1 MKFGV
6 WRFVLENADGKKIR
20 KVEVVSTSGKAAKA
34 EAMIS
39 DGEEVLLMKR
49 CTWISGFD
57 ADEVTTALN
66 TVMTRCDAERLVE
79 VLRHCGVFGKFY
91 GADE

>member
-6 WRFVLENADGKKIR
+6 WRFILENADGEIR

-34 EAMIS
+34 TIP
-39 DGEEVLLMKR
+39 DGEKVLSMKR

-57 ADEVTTALN
+57 ADEVATALN
-66 TVMTRCDAERLVE
+66 TVMTRCDAECLVE
-79 VLRHCGVFGKFY
+79 VLSYCGVFGEFY